1 MNIKKYSVLKL
12 ERMVHVYKFIFH
24 QMGQTKKKII
34 CYFISVLRKLY
45 LAKRA
50 VCVFIA
56 YPGLYNWITLKHVSF
71 I

>member
-1 MNIKKYSVLKL
+1 MYISLSFIKWVKQ
-12 ERMVHVYKFIFH
+12 E
-24 QMGQTKKKII
+24 KII